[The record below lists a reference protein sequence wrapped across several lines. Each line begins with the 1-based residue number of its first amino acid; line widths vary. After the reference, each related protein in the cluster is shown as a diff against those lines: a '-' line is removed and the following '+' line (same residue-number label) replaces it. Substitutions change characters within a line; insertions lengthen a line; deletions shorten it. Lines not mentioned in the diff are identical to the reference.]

1 MPSDFGS
8 CILSAG
14 EENRGRC
21 MQLETTRFGSI
32 DLDTESV
39 ITFTQPIIGFQE
51 FRRFVVMPGPEGGCF
66 TWLQSTDSG
75 ELAFLMMDPTAIIPE
90 YTVELRPAELE
101 ELAVSSPTELE
112 SYTLVSAAH
121 DRKEARTNLKAPI
134 LINRKDR
141 LAKQTILEKS
151 NYSIRY
157 YLNKPQP
164 GTKDFQGVH
173 NARTNA

>member
-1 MPSDFGS
+1 
-8 CILSAG
+8 
-14 EENRGRC
+14 

-32 DLDTESV
+32 EIDTESV

-51 FRRFVVMPGPEGGCF
+51 FRRFVVMPGPEGGCL

-75 ELAFLMMDPTAIIPE
+75 ELAFLMMDPTAILPD
-90 YTVELRPAELE
+90 YTIELRTAELA
-101 ELAVSSPTELE
+101 ELAVSSPAELE

-121 DRKEARTNLKAPI
+121 DRNEARTNLKAPI
-134 LINRKDR
+134 LINRRDR

-157 YLNKPQP
+157 YLNKSQP
-164 GTKDFQGVH
+164 GEKNSQQVR